1 MKWMV
6 VCVAAI
12 VVVAALPGT
21 SAAKGVAHVEVIYG
35 THFRHNDRE
44 TIFISHN
51 GFFPPAYCRKKVKFW
66 LYDGPGK
73 KFYLGKKKAYTK
85 PDYFVKRLPDGAK
98 AGRGKIKGKQNCG
111 RVRGTASDTDRITIA
126 ASGPAPKLKSDRIV
140 GGASGEKVTDQVNID
155 LTKWDFHFLTI
166 RIEYELFPD
175 VWQQVAV
182 LGRDQLVQKPG
193 GYEVPWR
200 ARVGGK
206 PAPAGTYRFVFEFF
220 RSEFGAALGQSPRST
235 DTTEFQVHE
244 VLGQTELTEPTDGK
258 VNPAG
263 EVVVADTSHNRLAIF
278 DETGRLVREHGG
290 SEAMLSAPKDVSFDS
305 AGYQY
310 VADTGNKRITK
321 LAPTGQV
328 VTTFGEAHYAF
339 GGPVG
344 IDITMTNGGRVYVV
358 DGRSN
363 PCVRI
368 YDLSGARIADV
379 TYDPCNHP
387 ADVAAAADGS
397 MWVADQNADQLFHFS
412 PSGAFLGAADRTTGG
427 GVVPLG
433 IGYQSSV
440 DVAPDGRLY
449 LAARLSSPPVVELG
463 GIVILTAGGSYMDH
477 FARNDIGYAVGVVA
491 AGLAGDFY
499 ITRRQ
504 DTTLRFRF
512 P

>member
-1 MKWMV
+1 MRCLL

-12 VVVAALPGT
+12 VVVAAFPGT

-51 GFFPPAYCRKKVKFW
+51 GFFPPAICRKKVKFW

-85 PDYFVKRLPDGAK
+85 PDYFVKQLPDGAK
-98 AGRGKIKGKQNCG
+98 SGRGKIKGKQNCG
-111 RVRGTASDTDRITIA
+111 RIRGTASDTDRITIA
-126 ASGPAPKLKSDRIV
+126 ATGPAPKLKSDRIV

-155 LTKWDFHFLTI
+155 LTKWDYHFITV
-166 RIEYELFPD
+166 RVEYELFPD

-182 LGRDQLVQKPG
+182 LGRDQLIQKPG

-200 ARVGGK
+200 AKVGGK

-220 RSEFGAALGQSPRST
+220 RNEFGAALGESPRST

-263 EVVVADTSHNRLAIF
+263 EVVVADTSHNRLAVF
-278 DETGRLVREHGG
+278 DEAGRLVRDHGG
-290 SEAMLSAPKDVSFDS
+290 DEAQLSGPKDVSFS
-305 AGYQY
+305 SGGYQY
-310 VADTGNKRITK
+310 VADTGNKRITV
-321 LAPTGQV
+321 LAPTGQR
-328 VTTFGEAHYAF
+328 VTTFGESLYTFA
-339 GGPVG
+339 GPVG
-344 IDITMTNGGRVYVV
+344 IDVTMTNGGRVYVV
-358 DGRSN
+358 DGRGD

-368 YDLSGARIADV
+368 YDLNGSHVADV
-379 TYDPCNHP
+379 NHDPCNSP
-387 ADVAAAADGS
+387 GDVAAAADGS
-397 MWVADQNADQLFHFS
+397 MWVADNGANQLFHFG
-412 PSGAFLGAADRTTGG
+412 PDGAFLGTATRTVTGA
-427 GVVPLG
+427 VVPLG
-433 IGYQSSV
+433 IGYQTSV
-440 DVAPDGRLY
+440 DVAADGRLY
-449 LAARLSSPPVVELG
+449 LAARLSSPPVEIG
-463 GIVILTAGGSYMDH
+463 GIVILTANGSYMDH
-477 FARNDIGYAVGVVA
+477 YADDDIGYIVGVVA

-504 DTTLRFRF
+504 GETLRFR